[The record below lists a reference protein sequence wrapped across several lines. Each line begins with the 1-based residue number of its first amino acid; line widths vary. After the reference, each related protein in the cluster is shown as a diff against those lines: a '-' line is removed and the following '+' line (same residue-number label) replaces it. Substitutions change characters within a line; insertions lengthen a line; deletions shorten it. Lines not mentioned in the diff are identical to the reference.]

1 MLMAYEVLKLS
12 LNEPRAACLLWLSIR
27 WLLDDVNN
35 WYTCWRAFGK

>member
-1 MLMAYEVLKLS
+1 MAYEVLKLS

-35 WYTCWRAFGK
+35 WYTCWRAFDK